1 MTMYGD
7 MLTRLTEVNIPLYT
21 CIESLYC
28 TSEAMIML
36 HVNKNSEK
44 KSSEILVSES
54 PCFSFLFC
62 HSDTKVVATL
72 DFMCGF
78 ERGG

>member
-1 MTMYGD
+1 MYGD

-36 HVNKNSEK
+36 HVNIKSEK

-62 HSDTKVVATL
+62 HSDTKVVAAL

>member
-1 MTMYGD
+1 MHGD
-7 MLTRLTEVNIPLYT
+7 MLTRLNVVNIPLYT
-21 CIESLYC
+21 GIESLYC
-28 TSEAMIML
+28 TSETMIML
-36 HVNKNSEK
+36 HVSKNSEK
-44 KSSEILVSES
+44 KRSEILVSES